1 MWKIFKANS
10 IDLPVFVNLKAPL
23 LCSLLAWLLA
33 MAAIGT
39 ITGFIF
45 FSLYLVYFALCGVSL
60 LYIVSQGI
68 TRLNVT
74 YVCMFIFFGVS
85 ALLAKEDFFN
95 PMRRYGL
102 FLFISLLCSP
112 CVVSPLAVTFR
123 SLLFRNMLILS
134 SILAL
139 GSFFCYFIGINYMP
153 LHLGRTDLVGN
164 VTHTG
169 MFGGLFVQSMV
180 LGPMSALAAL
190 IFFNSYQNESKKIY
204 MVLFLLAAATTLLS
218 ASRGAVLSLA
228 VPVVYSLLFIRGG
241 IERSKSKMIWLLIVA
256 LVVSIPV
263 MDRLSSGLLAKQA
276 SNIEEGGTM
285 SSREGLWNA
294 RLDEFQQSTVCG
306 IGFCSIDRKYLPEH
320 SIIIEPGSSHL
331 AVLSMTGILGMIP
344 YILVLLMSYRS
355 VQGKNDAVAKF
366 RLCAFLAIITH
377 GFIEGYALSAGSV
390 LFLYYWLII
399 GQCVDYKEVFVLH
412 LVQRSSN

>member
-1 MWKIFKANS
+1 MWKIFKVNS
-10 IDLPVFVNLKAPL
+10 IDLPVFVNLRTPL
-23 LCSLLAWLLA
+23 LCYLLAWLLA
-33 MAAIGT
+33 IAAIGT

-45 FSLYLVYFALCGVSL
+45 FSLYWVYFALCGVSL
-60 LYIVSQGI
+60 LYIISQGV
-68 TRLNVT
+68 TRFNVT
-74 YVCMFIFFGVS
+74 YVCMFISFGIS
-85 ALLAKEDFFN
+85 ALFAKEDFFN
-95 PMRRYGL
+95 PLGRYGL

-112 CVVSPLAVTFR
+112 CIVSPLAVVFR
-123 SLLFRNMLILS
+123 TLLFRNVLILS

-153 LHLGRTDLVGN
+153 LHLGRADLIGD
-164 VTHTG
+164 VTQAG
-169 MFGGLFVQSMV
+169 MFGGLFVQSMI
-180 LGPMSALAAL
+180 LGPMSVLAAL

-204 MVLFLLAAATTLLS
+204 IMLFLLAAATTLLS

-241 IERSKSKMIWLLIVA
+241 RERSKSKMIWLLVVA

-263 MDRLSSGLLAKQA
+263 MDRLASGLLAKQA
-276 SNIEEGGTM
+276 SNIEGGGTM

-294 RLDEFQQSTVCG
+294 RLDEFQQSPVYG
-306 IGFCSIDRKYLPEH
+306 IGFCSIDRKYLPEN

-355 VQGKNDAVAKF
+355 VLGKNDAVAKF
-366 RLCAFLAIITH
+366 RLCAFLAIMTH

-399 GQCVDYKEVFVLH
+399 GQCVDYKEMFALH
-412 LVQRSSN
+412 LTKKNS